1 VASSSSLRLRA
12 DRELRPVTVPP
23 TPGAA
28 RPVGRVLVDPRGVR
42 QWAEVYARSA
52 LRARNNP
59 DLGDLECFCFF
70 IGYARSGHTLVG
82 TLLNAHPD
90 MVISHE
96 LDAVRYVRH
105 RFSRSQL
112 VSLILERDHH
122 FGEIDRT
129 WSGYDYA
136 VPDQFQGKVERLRV
150 LGDKRARA
158 AVLQL
163 AQHPRLLDRL
173 RRVVK
178 VPIRV
183 VHVTRN
189 PFDNIAT
196 EARRHNMSLAEGA
209 AWYEQICEAVSVARP
224 LLDPSEL
231 IDVRYEEFAADPGPS
246 LAVLCGFLGV
256 EPGASYLDACSR
268 IVWPST
274 NRTRDTLKWSEE
286 ELRGVERLIGK
297 YETLGTYT
305 FDH

>member
-1 VASSSSLRLRA
+1 MTAS
-12 DRELRPVTVPP
+12 P

-28 RPVGRVLVDPRGVR
+28 RPPGRVLVDPRGVR
-42 QWAEVYARSA
+42 QWVEVYARSA

-105 RFSRSQL
+105 RFRRSQL
-112 VSLILERDHH
+112 LSLIIERDHH

-129 WSGYDYA
+129 WSGYHYA

-150 LGDKRARA
+150 IGDKRARA

-196 EARRHNMSLAEGA
+196 EARWHKTSLAEGT
-209 AWYEQICEAVSVARP
+209 AWYEQICEAVSVVRP

-231 IDVRYEEFAADPGPS
+231 IDVRYEEFASDPGPS
-246 LAVLCGFLGV
+246 LAALCGFLGV
-256 EPGASYLDACSR
+256 EPGSSYLDACSS

-274 NRTRDTLKWSEE
+274 NRTRDALEWSEE
-286 ELRGVERLIGK
+286 ERRGVERLIER
-297 YETLGTYT
+297 YEVLGSYT

>member
-1 VASSSSLRLRA
+1 MSTSLRPRAEPKLRA
-12 DRELRPVTVPP
+12 VTASPA
-23 TPGAA
+23 PGAA
-28 RPVGRVLVDPRGVR
+28 QPTGRVLVDPKGAR
-42 QWAEVYARSA
+42 QWAEAYARSA

-59 DLGDLECFCFF
+59 DLSDLECFCFF

-105 RFSRSQL
+105 HFRRSQL
-112 VSLILERDHH
+112 LSLIIERDQH

-129 WSGYDYA
+129 WSGYDYS
-136 VPDQFQGKVERLRV
+136 VPDQAQGTVVRPRV
-150 LGDKRARA
+150 FGDKRARA

-163 AQHPRLLDRL
+163 AQFPRLLDRL

-189 PFDNIAT
+189 PFNNIAA
-196 EARRHNMSLAEGA
+196 EARWRKWSLAEGTT
-209 AWYEQICEAVSVARP
+209 WYEQICEAVSVVRP

-246 LAVLCGFLGV
+246 LAALCGFLGV
-256 EPGASYLDACSR
+256 EPGASYLDACSK

-274 NRTRDTLKWSEE
+274 NRTRDALQWSDEDR
-286 ELRGVERLIGK
+286 RGVQRLIDK
-297 YETLGTYT
+297 YEVLNSYT